1 MAYSYDPTRNDG
13 AHAAATRAIE
23 IQRIKKATEHLL
35 GICSGLAADGH
46 ISESE
51 VLFLRNWI
59 SNNADIADD
68 WPGCV
73 IVQRVNAILEDGLIT
88 ADERMDLLETLQE
101 LSGNRFIET
110 GTAATEAPA
119 LPIDDDPSIYFRDMT
134 FCLTGR
140 FLWGTR
146 AACER
151 IILKLGGTV
160 VDTVS
165 KRLNYLV
172 IGAMIEPQWAH
183 TTYGRK
189 IEKAIAY
196 KAREADLLIVS
207 EQQWEAALQ
216 DASRGNLNEQ
226 G

>member
-1 MAYSYDPTRNDG
+1 MAYSYDPTRPPGNLG
-13 AHAAATRAIE
+13 AALKAIE
-23 IQRIKKATEHLL
+23 IRKIQKATENLL
-35 GICSGLAADGH
+35 GICSGLAADGY

-51 VLFLRNWI
+51 VHFLRNWI

-73 IVQRVNAILEDGLIT
+73 IAQRVNAILEDGIIT
-88 ADERMDLLETLQE
+88 AGERQDLLETLQE
-101 LSGNRFIET
+101 LTGNRFSET
-110 GTAATEAPA
+110 GTAATDAPT
-119 LPIDDDPSIYFRDMT
+119 LPVDDDPSIFFRDMT

-151 IILKLGGTV
+151 AILNLEGTV
-160 VDTVS
+160 VDTVT
-165 KRLNYLV
+165 KGLDYLV

-189 IEKAIAY
+189 IETAVKY
-196 KAREADLLIVS
+196 KGLGVDLTIIS
-207 EQQWEAALQ
+207 EQQWTSAINDLIQ
-216 DASRGNLNEQ
+216 RR
-226 G
+226 